1 MNATDRLPPLAPE
14 TAEREMRAAFERM
27 HAASR
32 AEPPAPRARRE
43 AALDALTALVHGNVD
58 RIAAAIS
65 TDFGHR
71 SAHETW
77 GLEVFPS
84 LEACRHARRH
94 VGRWMKPKRRPVSIW
109 FQPGRARIIPQPLG
123 VIGIIVPWNYP
134 LLLAIAP
141 ISAALAAGNRVMV
154 KMSELTPRT
163 GELLAELAAHH
174 FPNGELTVVLGD
186 AAIGAQFAR
195 LPFDHLLFT
204 GSTRVGHEIM
214 RMAAENLTPVTLE
227 LGGKSPAIIAPD
239 FPLAKA
245 AERIMFG
252 KAVNAG
258 QTCIAPDYVLLPKGK
273 AEEFAERAAAAARR
287 FYPRLSANSD
297 YATIINQKQFDRL
310 TAWLDEARAAGARIL
325 PLGEGAS
332 DPARRLFVPVVLIG
346 APDVTHVM
354 REEIFGPL
362 LPLVEYETLDDAIAY
377 VNARP
382 RPLALYLF
390 DRDSGTISHVLART
404 LAGGVTVNDT
414 LLHIAQD
421 DLPFGGIG
429 PSGMGAYHGE
439 EGFRAFSHMKPVFIQ
454 ARFNAA
460 GLLSPPFGRMRRAL
474 IRLLLR

>member
-1 MNATDRLPPLAPE
+1 MTD
-14 TAEREMRAAFERM
+14 TAINLTDAFAIQ

-32 AEPPAPRARRE
+32 AEPIVSWETRSHRLKRLMTLMKANRA
-43 AALDALTALVHGNVD
+43 D
-58 RIAAAIS
+58 IAAAIGA
-65 TDFGHR
+65 DFGNR
-71 SAHETW
+71 AASETD
-77 GLEVFPS
+77 LIELFP
-84 LEACRHARRH
+84 AIGAVRHALAH
-94 VGRWMKPKRRPVSIW
+94 GKRWMRPRRRRTTLW
-109 FQPGRARIIPQPLG
+109 FLPGRSRLMPQPKG
-123 VIGIIVPWNYP
+123 VAGIIAPWNYP
-134 LLLAIAP
+134 LLLTIAP
-141 ISAALAAGNRVMV
+141 LASALAAGNRAML
-154 KMSELTPRT
+154 KLSEFTPHF
-163 GELLAELAAHH
+163 AELFARLV
-174 FPNGELTVVLGD
+174 GETFAPDEVLVINGD
-186 AAIGAQFAR
+186 AEVAR
-195 LPFDHLLFT
+195 AFSALPFDHLLFT
-204 GSTRVGHEIM
+204 GSTAVGRHVM
-214 RMAAENLTPVTLE
+214 RAASDNLTPVTLE
-227 LGGKSPAIIAPD
+227 LGGKSPAIVGPGAD
-239 FPLAKA
+239 VDQAVA
-245 AERIMFG
+245 RIILG
-252 KAVNAG
+252 KLVNAG

-346 APDVTHVM
+346 APDATHVM

-414 LLHIAQD
+414 LLHIAQN

-429 PSGMGAYHGE
+429 PSGMGVYHGE

-454 ARFNAA
+454 ARFNVV